1 MVVDDDGHGQ
11 WWTSKKCNNL
21 RALFMAKK
29 IAQLSTSFALHHVHF
44 FQLFPMAHVLKK
56 TNSIAFSAMMEKK
69 NF

>member
-1 MVVDDDGHGQ
+1 MMTAMVNGGREKNAIISVRYL
-11 WWTSKKCNNL
+11 WRRKLLNF
-21 RALFMAKK
+21 R
-29 IAQLSTSFALHHVHF
+29 LHSHYIMYTF